1 MNTESLVTYTKGS
14 RPFLCTPAQ
23 AETLDRL
30 ITIQKGGIGT
40 IHGYKP
46 STGYTKPPSKNI
58 NFITRFSI
66 RNLYDRK
73 IKALEAI
80 AFDDVAEYVKNDP
93 VLSVMDH
100 TTLKTL
106 FAGRKAQELESLIKT
121 NDGDRSDGYRK
132 GHDRCYV
139 TVADG
144 VKVNLDCRKENG
156 IMEPVLFNGLPV
168 AETIMLFYLELSS
181 TTVVEGERKVVNSGA
196 SVRMK
201 NCIERCL
208 NKRSVGI
215 KTFSLKADNFESI
228 TINRENITPDDIAG
242 SPQATLLLEALDF

>member
-1 MNTESLVTYTKGS
+1 MNSTSLVTYTKGT

-30 ITIQKGGIGT
+30 ATIQKGGIGT

-46 STGYTKPPSKNI
+46 SSGYTKSPTKNI
-58 NFITRFSI
+58 NFISRFSM

-73 IKALEAI
+73 VKALEAI
-80 AFDDVAEYVKNDP
+80 TFDDVAEYIKEDP
-93 VLSVMDH
+93 VLSATDH
-100 TTLKTL
+100 ATLKTL
-106 FAGRKAQELESLIKT
+106 FAGRKAQEIESLTRT
-121 NDGDRSDGYRK
+121 NSGDRDDAHREA
-132 GHDRCYV
+132 HDRCYV
-139 TVADG
+139 TVCEG

-156 IMEPVLFNGLPV
+156 IMEPVLVNGLPV
-168 AETIMLFYLELSS
+168 AESIMLHYLELSS
-181 TTVVEGERKVVNSGA
+181 TTITEGERKVTNSGA

-215 KTFSLKADNFESI
+215 RTFSLKADNFDSI
-228 TINRENITPDDIAG
+228 TVNRETITSDDLTA
-242 SPQATLLLEALDF
+242 SPQGTLIMEALDF